1 MKKKLTLGVSPI
13 TNSIFAGSLVDDGRK
28 WGANKCD
35 VTIDALSSV
44 IEHCQT
50 HEKRND
56 GEKVCVTGGGFKYT
70 ITIKKEKA
78 CDKGISK

>member
-1 MKKKLTLGVSPI
+1 MKKKNLTVGINPVSNTI
-13 TNSIFAGSLVDDGRK
+13 CAGHLVDDGRR

-35 VTIDALSSV
+35 VTIDALCSV
-44 IEHCQT
+44 IKHCET

-70 ITIKKEKA
+70 ISITKEQTNEQ
-78 CDKGISK
+78 